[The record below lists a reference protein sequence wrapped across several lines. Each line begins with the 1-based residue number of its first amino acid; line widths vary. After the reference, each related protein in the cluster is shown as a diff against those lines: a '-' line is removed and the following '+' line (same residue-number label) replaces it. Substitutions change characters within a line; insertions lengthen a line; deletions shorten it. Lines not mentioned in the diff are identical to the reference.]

1 MISCLVCSTLHVLAS
16 TWQKK
21 PADGGQ
27 KEQRKEAAGGDV
39 QRSDSLNS
47 EATIP
52 PTEEELAK
60 QMTAVKNANEIRLS
74 ESQQA
79 QQQYQKNR
87 SAPLT
92 EDQQA
97 LLRKVGE
104 TPILAR
110 TTGSAQQTGSTK
122 ATKDAKPAKHQTNK
136 GSKKKGRGKGKCIT
150 KGKNASKK
158 TKAVKKA
165 QLKGKPAKIQKQVPA
180 PPAPPAQVPAPP
192 VEVAQVATPP
202 APPAQVPA
210 PSVEVAQVAAPPAQ
224 VPTPAQVAQVPAPQE
239 VQQPAPSGQC
249 QVPVKHE
256 PQEDLR
262 TVATPA
268 RSGGPSSAPPPLPG
282 QVVVDM
288 LNRTQ
293 TQDQL
298 ALQTPQ
304 QKKPVETPKRK
315 KMGDTDPDPPEPS
328 PPDTTEQP
336 TKKKRDLARHARKM
350 RFYRSLDSHD
360 LK

>member
-1 MISCLVCSTLHVLAS
+1 
-16 TWQKK
+16 
-21 PADGGQ
+21 
-27 KEQRKEAAGGDV
+27 
-39 QRSDSLNS
+39 
-47 EATIP
+47 
-52 PTEEELAK
+52 
-60 QMTAVKNANEIRLS
+60 MTAVKNANEIRLS

-122 ATKDAKPAKHQTNK
+122 ARKDAKPAKHQTNK

-202 APPAQVPA
+202 AQVPA
-210 PSVEVAQVAAPPAQ
+210 PSVEVAQVAAPPAPSAQ

-268 RSGGPSSAPPPLPG
+268 RSGGPSSAPLPLPG